1 MSILQRMDGPDK
13 RLCDYFD
20 LIAGTSTG
28 GLITSMIAAPS
39 RENSKRPMLSAAE
52 VVQFYRKYA
61 SRIFPQSRY
70 AWFYTHLLDVTLLP
84 ELMLEFQRMRLYIS
98 TIYRVS
104 SHLLFNIFI

>member
-1 MSILQRMDGPDK
+1 MNLRASILQRMDGPDR

-39 RENSKRPMLSAAE
+39 GENSKRPMLSAAE
-52 VVQFYRKYA
+52 VVQFYKKYA

-70 AWFYTHLLDVTLLP
+70 GWFCTHILDIILV
-84 ELMLEFQRMRLYIS
+84 
-98 TIYRVS
+98 
-104 SHLLFNIFI
+104 